1 MCQQRNANQL
11 QDRESI
17 WILLLPL
24 ECSNAPSKLELPPLW
39 AARHSNTHTHTHS
52 PHAHLHIHLEVVIHQ
67 SPLRSLFT
75 LSKPLKLTSHHRTAP
90 IKSIHPS
97 PSNLHPQNS
106 TPLHSTLQGHWLAW
120 CRVGGNVLVA
130 VFSSRKGEKGV
141 VLVRCYFA
149 RHPMSSSCPSTTP

>member
-90 IKSIHPS
+90 IKSIHP
-97 PSNLHPQNS
+97 PIHPLQIYIPKTLPHS
-106 TPLHSTLQGHWLAW
+106 TPPSKATGW
-120 CRVGGNVLVA
+120 RGVA
-130 VFSSRKGEKGV
+130 
-141 VLVRCYFA
+141 
-149 RHPMSSSCPSTTP
+149 